1 MLMNASFAWIQRAIE
16 TPKKRKKIKRKKN
29 YIGLNYSHVCFDH
42 KFSPSENKIL
52 IMSLLVCLLTK
63 VTSVCS
69 LFLT

>member
-16 TPKKRKKIKRKKN
+16 TPKKRKKN

-63 VTSVCS
+63 VTRVCS